1 MSVPPRVRFRL
12 GVSTRLKRNRDFQ
25 KLKQAGKRMVAGC
38 LIANWQETPAA
49 TSRLGVVTSGRIGPA
64 VVRSRARRLM
74 RESFR
79 MHRHDLV
86 VNIDLV
92 LIARPSIVGKTR
104 PEVTRDFLTIL
115 GKTGLLRKA
124 EN

>member
-1 MSVPPRVRFRL
+1 MR
-12 GVSTRLKRNRDFQ
+12 
-25 KLKQAGKRMVAGC
+25 GC
-38 LIANWQETPAA
+38 LVANWIALPVGSSSRVGVI
-49 TSRLGVVTSGRIGPA
+49 TSRKVGEA
-64 VVRSRARRLM
+64 VQRSRARRLM

-86 VNIDLV
+86 VIIDLV

-115 GKTGLLRKA
+115 EKTGLLRKA